1 LTNTRIEEIRL
12 IGQFKTLIILLALA
26 SVALGLGGC
35 QKTET
40 KQQKQ
45 SLPLV
50 GNPVSPLPTP
60 NAQTSP
66 IKR

>member
-1 LTNTRIEEIRL
+1 MMRH
-12 IGQFKTLIILLALA
+12 FKTLIMLLALA
-26 SVALGLGGC
+26 SIALVVGGC
-35 QKTET
+35 QKIET

>member
-1 LTNTRIEEIRL
+1 MDTRIEEIRL
-12 IGQFKTLIILLALA
+12 VRQFKTLIILLALA

-35 QKTET
+35 QKTES

-50 GNPVSPLPTP
+50 GSPVSPLPTP

>member
-1 LTNTRIEEIRL
+1 MMASWIEEIRL
-12 IGQFKTLIILLALA
+12 MRKFKALIVALALA
-26 SVALGLGGC
+26 SIALGVGGC

-40 KQQKQ
+40 KLQKQ

-50 GNPVSPLPTP
+50 GSPVSPLPTP

>member
-1 LTNTRIEEIRL
+1 MRQL
-12 IGQFKTLIILLALA
+12 KTLMLLLALA
-26 SVALGLGGC
+26 SIALGVGGC
-35 QKTET
+35 QKIET

>member
-1 LTNTRIEEIRL
+1 MDTVFEEIRL
-12 IGQFKTLIILLALA
+12 MRQFKILIVLLALA
-26 SVALGLGGC
+26 SVALGVGGC
-35 QKTET
+35 QKTES
-40 KQQKQ
+40 KEQKQ

>member
-1 LTNTRIEEIRL
+1 MDTRIEEIRL
-12 IGQFKTLIILLALA
+12 MRQFKTLMLLLALA
-26 SVALGLGGC
+26 AVALGVGGC
-35 QKTET
+35 QKIET

>member
-1 LTNTRIEEIRL
+1 MR
-12 IGQFKTLIILLALA
+12 QFKRLMILLALTA
-26 SVALGLGGC
+26 VALGVGGC
-35 QKTET
+35 QKTES

-50 GNPVSPLPTP
+50 GNPISPLPMP

>member
-1 LTNTRIEEIRL
+1 MM
-12 IGQFKTLIILLALA
+12 ILLALA
-26 SVALGLGGC
+26 SVALGVGGC
-35 QKTET
+35 QKIET

-66 IKR
+66 IKH

>member
-1 LTNTRIEEIRL
+1 MRQL
-12 IGQFKTLIILLALA
+12 KALIILLALA
-26 SVALGLGGC
+26 SVALGVGGC
-35 QKTET
+35 QKTES

-45 SLPLV
+45 TLPTV

-66 IKR
+66 LKK

>member
-1 LTNTRIEEIRL
+1 MDSPIWEVRL
-12 IGQFKTLIILLALA
+12 VRHFKTLIVLLALA
-26 SVALGLGGC
+26 SVALSMGGC
-35 QKTET
+35 QKIET

-50 GNPVSPLPTP
+50 GNPISPLPTP

-66 IKR
+66 LKK

>member
-1 LTNTRIEEIRL
+1 MDIRIEETRL
-12 IGQFKTLIILLALA
+12 VRQYKTLIILLALA
-26 SVALGLGGC
+26 SVALGVGGC

-60 NAQTSP
+60 NSQTSP

>member
-1 LTNTRIEEIRL
+1 MIR
-12 IGQFKTLIILLALA
+12 QFKTMMILLVLA
-26 SVALGLGGC
+26 AVALGVGGC

-40 KQQKQ
+40 KLQKQ

-50 GNPVSPLPTP
+50 GSPVSPLPTP